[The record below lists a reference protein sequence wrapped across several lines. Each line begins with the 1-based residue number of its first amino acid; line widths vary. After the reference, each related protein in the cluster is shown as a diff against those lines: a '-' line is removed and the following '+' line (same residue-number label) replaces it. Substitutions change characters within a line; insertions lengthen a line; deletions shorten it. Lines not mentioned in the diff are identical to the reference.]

1 MTAARRSGAWLWLLG
16 ALALTLDGVALVLAL
31 AGRAG

>member
-1 MTAARRSGAWLWLLG
+1 MTAARRSGAWLWLLA